1 MPCQLEAFAERTDVP
16 NEEEGTLRQR
26 PPDCSGIARSAAPG
40 APACQPHN
48 LVGQSLCARTQT
60 RILIPCLCRIFCGP
74 GPRTSCHLGW
84 DPSPVSRLGRVTL
97 DNKSLVSF
105 PAHGRAS
112 CSPASRAWLP
122 GPASWGASLRSL
134 PGSPTLVLRAALYFQ
149 TTCSSGRLSQ
159 P

>member
-1 MPCQLEAFAERTDVP
+1 MRKRGPCGRGLQTAAASPGQL
-16 NEEEGTLRQR
+16 LRAR
-26 PPDCSGIARSAAPG
+26 PPASPTISWA
-40 APACQPHN
+40 
-48 LVGQSLCARTQT
+48 SLCARTQT